1 MARWQPGAPDR
12 LRDAALALF
21 AERGYDQ
28 TTVADIAA
36 RAGLTERTFYRHYAD
51 KREVLFDGGV
61 ALEASI
67 RDAVRAESE
76 NASETKLLGAALA
89 GLGDFFPADR
99 RTFSQER
106 QRILDAEPALQEREM
121 LKLARLTAALAES
134 LAGRGIPASRARLV
148 AELTMGVF
156 RASFAQWIVAE
167 PARDL
172 SDIQREA
179 LDEWR
184 VLLGA

>member
-1 MARWQPGAPDR
+1 MD
-12 LRDAALALF
+12 LF

-51 KREVLFDGGV
+51 KREVLFDGGA
-61 ALEASI
+61 ALEAAILDS
-67 RDAVRAESE
+67 VRAEPE
-76 NASETKLLGAALA
+76 TASETELLAAALA
-89 GLGDFFPADR
+89 GVGGFFPADR
-99 RTFSQER
+99 RTFSRER

-134 LAGRGIPASRARLV
+134 LVERGVPVPRARLV

-179 LDEWR
+179 LNEWR
-184 VLLGA
+184 ALLGA